1 MRPAS
6 LARTRLFNGPADA
19 RIKRAL
25 CIVAHPDDIEF
36 YCAGSVAQMTTR
48 GVSVDFV
55 VATSGDK
62 GSRDPKQSSAQ
73 LSATREREQRAAAK
87 ILGAANV
94 TFLGLPDAE
103 LEESLELRQEFV
115 REIRRSKPD
124 LVLTF
129 DPTPGY
135 RQHPDHRV
143 VGRVTLDAAWPSARD
158 PLTFPKSG
166 KPHNTAEAWCFAGPN
181 PNLEV
186 DVSAHLEVKIR
197 ARLAH
202 ASQTP
207 SPAGLRARWR
217 HIAKVERFHQVDLR

>member
-1 MRPAS
+1 LRA
-6 LARTRLFNGPADA
+6 RLFSGPADK

-36 YCAGSVAQMTTR
+36 YCAGSVAQMAGR
-48 GVSVDFV
+48 GVVVDFV
-55 VATSGDK
+55 IATSGDK
-62 GSRDPKQSSAQ
+62 GTRDARQTRAQ
-73 LSATREREQRAAAK
+73 LASTREKEQKAAAQV
-87 ILGAANV
+87 LGAAEV
-94 TFLGLPDAE
+94 TFLGHPDAE
-103 LEESLELRQEFV
+103 LTESLELRQEFV

-124 LVLTF
+124 VIFTF

-135 RQHPDHRV
+135 RQHPDHRT
-143 VGRVTLDAAWPSARD
+143 VGRVSLDAAWPSARD
-158 PLTFPKSG
+158 PLTFPRMG
-166 KPHNTAEAWCFAGPN
+166 PPHNTAEAWCFAGPD

-186 DVSAHLEVKIR
+186 DVSAELEIKIR

-217 HIAKVERFHQVDLR
+217 HIAKIERFHQVDLR

>member
-1 MRPAS
+1 MP
-6 LARTRLFNGPADA
+6 RTKLFSGPADK

-36 YCAGSVAQMTTR
+36 YCAGSVAQMTER
-48 GVSVDFV
+48 GVVVDFM

-62 GSRDPKQSSAQ
+62 GTRDERQTREQ
-73 LSATREREQRAAAK
+73 LAATREREQEAAAK
-87 ILGAANV
+87 ILGAAKV

-103 LEESLELRQEFV
+103 LEESLELRQVFV
-115 REIRRSKPD
+115 REIRRAKPD
-124 LVLTF
+124 VVLTF

-135 RQHPDHRV
+135 RQHPDHRI

-158 PLTFPKSG
+158 PLTFPKAG
-166 KPHNTAEAWCFAGPN
+166 KPHNTAEAWCFAGPS

-186 DVSAHLEVKIR
+186 DVSAQLEVKIR

-217 HIAKVERFHQVDLR
+217 HIARVERFHQVDLR